1 MVIPDRL
8 LPRMS
13 LGLILIFVVDKA
25 SIFYWTRHIVASCDQ
40 VIIFFSCKCRN
51 KHFPVMAQITL
62 IFAVMGLPEAC
73 C

>member
-25 SIFYWTRHIVASCDQ
+25 SIFYWTRRIVASCDQ
-40 VIIFFSCKCRN
+40 VIIFFFLQVQK
-51 KHFPVMAQITL
+51 
-62 IFAVMGLPEAC
+62 
-73 C
+73 